1 MTKLEIR
8 DHRLGDLHETLRR
21 QVFEEE
27 YPDLKQLDADA
38 VRARVLAR
46 RPALT
51 VGASQRVCFAHDPT
65 KEEARKRNAA
75 KAGASKPNRELSEAK
90 DALRLIADMVLRGEL
105 DSRRAAVA
113 IQAWNAVIRGVEV
126 EHRSMKLA

>member
-1 MTKLEIR
+1 MPRCTAFKPNGSPCERI
-8 DHRLGDLHETLRR
+8 
-21 QVFEEE
+21 
-27 YPDLKQLDADA
+27 
-38 VRARVLAR
+38 
-46 RPALT
+46 
-51 VGASQRVCFAHDPT
+51 VGASQRFCFAHDPT

-90 DALRLIADMVLRGEL
+90 DVLRLIADMVLQGSL

-126 EHRSMKLA
+126 EHRSMKLARAREELADILDMVESGAR